1 MHAVPKN
8 NERFPRMRVTY
19 GYDSGV
25 LEIESGS
32 SGKVS
37 MYSSCPFLQPQSELF
52 VNYIIPID

>member
-37 MYSSCPFLQPQSELF
+37 MYSSCPFLQPQSF
-52 VNYIIPID
+52 KVTW